1 MNKWKHLLVDGEFA
15 ARTRILSGLTL
26 EQVTRRPSPQ
36 SHTIYEELWHT
47 TRWQNIVVNR
57 DEELYETWQSGDLY
71 PTSAPASE
79 RGWSALVEEFFAG
92 LDRALEW
99 TDSPEKLAV
108 EVDPDFTMADAAS
121 ASAATAELRQ
131 YAGLA
136 AREPL
141 LAGIARILW
150 NVRVEQRGDHAIAFV
165 RLTDEELGSALAT
178 ASLLARVWGW
188 GS

>member
-1 MNKWKHLLVDGEFA
+1 LNKWKHLLVDGEFA

-79 RGWSALVEEFFAG
+79 REWSALVEEFFAG

-108 EVDPDFTMADAAS
+108 EVDPDFTMADALRSLAVHS
-121 ASAATAELRQ
+121 AHHFGKILALRQ
-131 YAGLA
+131 ALGA
-136 AREPL
+136 WPPDEQKEP
-141 LAGIARILW
+141 
-150 NVRVEQRGDHAIAFV
+150 
-165 RLTDEELGSALAT
+165 TT
-178 ASLLARVWGW
+178 T
-188 GS
+188 